1 MVCGTVIEACGGGC
15 RGRQG
20 LGGMGRDMCRT
31 VLEAC
36 GLALWGVTGCWR
48 HVELYLDA

>member
-1 MVCGTVIEACGGGC
+1 MGAAIG
-15 RGRQG
+15 GRQG
-20 LGGMGRDMCRT
+20 LRGMCRT

-36 GLALWGVTGCWR
+36 GLALWWVTGCWR